1 MSGLLRAYAAPL
13 FQGVAEG
20 TVLQNDLP
28 RGAVLVSIRSLSGDV
43 SLECRVMQPYAG
55 DGFGTFFI
63 PEVGSEV
70 LVACI
75 YGDLRLPVVLGGL
88 WNGEDQVPAERTRD
102 QDPKLLKTKGG
113 HLIRLDDSKGAEK
126 IEIVDSGGQNR
137 IVIDTSRNS
146 ITIETGGK
154 LHLRG
159 SEVEIEAQGPLKLS
173 GFTIDL
179 N

>member
-1 MSGLLRAYAAPL
+1 VNGLLRAYTAPL

-28 RGAVLVSIRSLSGDV
+28 RGAVLVSIRSLSGDM

-88 WNGEDQVPAERTRD
+88 WNGEDQVPAERTQD

-113 HLIRLDDSKGAEK
+113 HLIRLDDSRGAEK
-126 IEIVDSGGQNR
+126 IEIVDSRGQNR
-137 IVIDTSRNS
+137 IVIDTAGDS
-146 ITIETGGK
+146 ITIETGGTLK
-154 LHLRG
+154 LRAT
-159 SEVEIEAQGPLKLS
+159 EIEIEAQGNLSLKGL
-173 GFTIDL
+173 TINL